1 MLVLELTLVGVAFG
15 ALYSLAALG
24 IVLIYKTT
32 GVLNFAHGAIGMF
45 TAFVAYQF
53 GVVQHAPAIFAVVLA
68 LAFAAGFGWLME
80 RFTLRPL
87 RERPVLARV
96 IVTLG
101 WLLVLQAV
109 AGLIWRDTSYHI
121 PLQVFP
127 QTGVRIAQ
135 LTLGY
140 NQIANFVAAAVLA
153 VLLAL
158 FLRRSPLGI
167 AMRAASDNPTAARLL
182 GIPINRV
189 TSAAWI
195 LGSLTAGIAGLLA
208 APLTT
213 LNTTDLTILVI
224 QAFGAALIGG
234 LTSLPLTFAGGIA
247 LGVAEA
253 LLSLLVP
260 HQFGGISKVL
270 TFGVILAVLLLRRQ
284 VRTLAISAA
293 GAGGEGLA

>member
-1 MLVLELTLVGVAFG
+1 
-15 ALYSLAALG
+15 
-24 IVLIYKTT
+24 
-32 GVLNFAHGAIGMF
+32 
-45 TAFVAYQF
+45 
-53 GVVQHAPAIFAVVLA
+53 
-68 LAFAAGFGWLME
+68 
-80 RFTLRPL
+80 
-87 RERPVLARV
+87 
-96 IVTLG
+96 
-101 WLLVLQAV
+101 
-109 AGLIWRDTSYHI
+109 
-121 PLQVFP
+121 
-127 QTGVRIAQ
+127 VRIAQ
-135 LTLGY
+135 VTLGY
-140 NQIANFVAAAVLA
+140 NQIANFVVAAVLA

-158 FLRRSPLGI
+158 FLRRSPLGV

-189 TSAAWI
+189 TAAAWI

-224 QAFGAALIGG
+224 QAFSAALIGG

-253 LLSLLVP
+253 LLSLVVP
-260 HQFGGISKVL
+260 HEFGGISNVL

-293 GAGGEGLA
+293 GGEGLA